1 MDAVARNRLYWKCR
15 RGLLELDI
23 VLQRFIPTLKDED
36 VQPLV
41 ALLDRVATV
50 QQHAGVAVDVGDGR
64 IAARGGEVSGV
75 VGEHARLAVQR
86 ADIDHVRPDAAG
98 EHREL
103 ELAPVVQGK
112 RRFLVHGV
120 LP

>member
-41 ALLDRVATV
+41 ALLDLPDNDLWDIIIGRSDSYDRRFEETV
-50 QQHAGVAVDVGDGR
+50 
-64 IAARGGEVSGV
+64 
-75 VGEHARLAVQR
+75 ARLR
-86 ADIDHVRPDAAG
+86 AA
-98 EHREL
+98 
-103 ELAPVVQGK
+103 
-112 RRFLVHGV
+112 
-120 LP
+120 